1 MSRRI
6 VLPNYFK
13 DLGSDVAA
21 LKDQVRKLE
30 MSQKIEKEIAER
42 VKKEVAE
49 QMQKSNIPNTPRYEL
64 DSNVHVIERP
74 LVTPKINKMNKPRKS
89 LPNVHTPPSLT
100 QEPKES
106 VLLRPESPKVLN
118 SDDEI
123 VSLDKLKNH
132 I

>member
-1 MSRRI
+1 M
-6 VLPNYFK
+6 
-13 DLGSDVAA
+13 
-21 LKDQVRKLE
+21 RKLE
-30 MSQKIEKEIAER
+30 IERQMSQKIEKEIAER

-49 QMQKSNIPNTPRYEL
+49 QMQKNTPRYEL

-89 LPNVHTPPSLT
+89 LPNVHTPPSLSESNLT
-100 QEPKES
+100 ES
-106 VLLRPESPKVLN
+106 VPRPPSPKVLN
-118 SDDEI
+118 SDGEI